1 MTRLI
6 AINVESPLKQRHVP
20 VVICFTDQTYRP
32 ILSFKKV
39 NYSEKLSKI
48 GQEKIKPLTI
58 VANLK
63 DMTNHPSKNNSCNSL
78 KLLLKRLKIPS

>member
-39 NYSEKLSKI
+39 KYSEKLSKI
-48 GQEKIKPLTI
+48 GQEKNQAT
-58 VANLK
+58 
-63 DMTNHPSKNNSCNSL
+63 HYSCQ
-78 KLLLKRLKIPS
+78 LKRHDQPPFKK